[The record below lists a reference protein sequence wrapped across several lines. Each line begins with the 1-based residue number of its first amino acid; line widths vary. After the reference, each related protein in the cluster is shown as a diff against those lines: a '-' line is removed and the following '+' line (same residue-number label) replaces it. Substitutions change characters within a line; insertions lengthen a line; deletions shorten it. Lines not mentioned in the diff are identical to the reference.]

1 MTKRIFHSICLV
13 ALVVLVA
20 SLILITGITYQYY
33 SQLQKN
39 QLRTETA
46 LVSQAVEADGL
57 SYLQNLQGSDC
68 RITWISADGDVLFD
82 SSKGT
87 EPLENHLQR
96 EEIRQALE
104 TGYGES
110 TRFSDT
116 LLEQSVYAAQRLP
129 DGTVLRLSF
138 RQQTVLNLII
148 SLAKPLV
155 GMVLVAL
162 MLAMWLARRLAQI
175 VVQPLNELNLDAP
188 GPNTYKELAPILERM
203 DAQRMQLQGSSREL
217 KRKQREFDTVAAQM
231 AEGMVLMNDRLH
243 VLTMNPAAARIMT
256 MIRPMTGINFLDLNE
271 AAPLKSILDQALAGV
286 RGGCTVQ
293 LQSGVYQATA
303 SPVRSGGQVTGVV
316 LLMVDITEKQQLE
329 QQRREFTANVSHEL
343 KTPLHAISG
352 YAELLKSGMV
362 AQQDVGGFSHRIYLE
377 SQRMIR
383 LVEDILK
390 LSRLDEGGGN
400 YTLEPVDLAAV
411 IGATLPELDSVAR
424 NREITLTY
432 QGEPALVSGVP
443 HLLTAIVTNLA
454 TNAIKY
460 NHPGGKVDISVSNTP
475 EGAVLT
481 VADTGIGIPQSHRER
496 IFERFYRVDKSHSKA
511 VGGTGLGLSIVK
523 HAAQIHNA
531 TVELESQE
539 NEGTTIHIRFP
550 KI

>member
-46 LVSQAVEADGL
+46 LVSQAVEAGGL

-116 LLEQSVYAAQRLP
+116 LLEQSVYAAQQLP

-162 MLAMWLARRLAQI
+162 MLALWLARRLAQI

-203 DAQRMQLQGSSREL
+203 DAQRMQLQGHTREL
-217 KRKQREFDTVAAQM
+217 KRKQREFDAVAAQM
-231 AEGMVLMNDRLH
+231 AEGMVLMNERCH
-243 VLTMNPAAARIMT
+243 VLAMNPAAARIMRI
-256 MIRPMTGINFLDLNE
+256 IRPMVGINFLDLHE
-271 AAPLKSILDQALAGV
+271 ADTLKSALEQAQNGT
-286 RGGCTVQ
+286 RGSCIAQ
-293 LQSGVYQATA
+293 LKSGAYQATA
-303 SPVRSGGQVTGVV
+303 TPVRSGGQVSGVV

-362 AQQDVGGFSHRIYLE
+362 APGDVGGFSERIYLE

-390 LSRLDEGGGN
+390 LSRLDEGGSN
-400 YTLEPVDLAAV
+400 YTLEPVDLCSIAAT
-411 IGATLPELDSVAR
+411 ALPELESVAQKQDV
-424 NREITLTY
+424 TLTCH
-432 QGEPALVSGVP
+432 GEPAMVSGVP
-443 HLLTAIVTNLA
+443 HLLTAIVTNLVS
-454 TNAIKY
+454 NAIKY
-460 NHPGGKVDISVSNTP
+460 NRPQGTVEISVKNSDR
-475 EGAVLT
+475 GAVLT
-481 VADTGIGIPQSHRER
+481 VTDTGIGIPESHQEQ
-496 IFERFYRVDKSHSKA
+496 IFQRFYRVDKSHSKA

-531 TVELESQE
+531 TVELDSRE
-539 NEGTTIHIRFP
+539 NEGTTIKISFP
-550 KI
+550 KL

>member
-1 MTKRIFHSICLV
+1 MTKRIFRSICLV

-20 SLILITGITYQYY
+20 TLSLIMGLTYRYY
-33 SQLQKN
+33 SQLQQK

-46 LVSQAVEADGL
+46 LVSQAVELGGL

-68 RITWISADGDVLFD
+68 RITWISAEGDVLFD

-87 EPLENHLQR
+87 EPMENHLQR

-116 LLEQSVYAAQRLP
+116 LLEQSVYAAQRLS

-138 RQQTVLNLII
+138 RQQTVLNLVF
-148 SLAKPLV
+148 SLARSMALV
-155 GMVLVAL
+155 ILVAL
-162 MLAMWLARRLAQI
+162 ALAMWLARRLASL
-175 VVQPLNELNLDAP
+175 VVRPLNELDLDDP
-188 GPNTYKELAPILERM
+188 NHNTYKELAPILERM
-203 DAQRMQLQGSSREL
+203 DAQRIQLQGRTREL
-217 KRKQREFDTVAAQM
+217 KRKQREFDAVAAQM
-231 AEGMVLMNDRLH
+231 AEGMVLMNERCH
-243 VLTMNPAAARIMT
+243 VLTMNPAAARIMS
-256 MIRPMTGINFLDLNE
+256 MVRPMVGINFLDLRE
-271 AAPLKSILDQALAGV
+271 APPLKATLDQALSGD
-286 RGGCTVQ
+286 RGSSLVQ
-293 LQSGVYQATA
+293 LKSGIYQATA
-303 SPVRSGGQVTGVV
+303 SPVRSGGQVSGVV
-316 LLMVDITEKQQLE
+316 LLMVDVTEKQQLE

-362 AQQDVGGFSHRIYLE
+362 AQQDVGGFSERIYLE

-400 YTLEPVDLAAV
+400 YPMEPVDLHA
-411 IGATLPELDSVAR
+411 VAR
-424 NREITLTY
+424 TALTELESMARQRDVSLIY
-432 QGEPALVSGVP
+432 QGESAMISGVP
-443 HLLTAIVTNLA
+443 HLLSAIVTNLT

-460 NHPGGKVDISVSNTP
+460 NRTGGKVEISVANMP

-481 VADTGIGIPQSHRER
+481 VADTGIGIPEAHRER
-496 IFERFYRVDKSHSKA
+496 IFQRFYRVDKSHSKA

-523 HAAQIHNA
+523 HAAQIHGA
-531 TVELESQE
+531 AVELESQE
-539 NEGTTIHIRFP
+539 NEGTTVRIRFP
-550 KI
+550 KS

>member
-1 MTKRIFHSICLV
+1 MTKRIFTSICLV
-13 ALVVLVA
+13 SMVVLVA
-20 SLILITGITYQYY
+20 TLSLIMGLTYRYY
-33 SQLQKN
+33 SRLQEK

-46 LVSQAVEADGL
+46 LVSQAVEAGGL
-57 SYLQNLQGSDC
+57 SYLQNLKGNDC
-68 RITWISADGDVLFD
+68 RITWISTDGEVLFD
-82 SSKGT
+82 SSKGS
-87 EPLENHLQR
+87 EPMENHLQR

-116 LLEQSVYAAQRLP
+116 LLEQSVYAAQRLS

-138 RQQTVLNLII
+138 RQQTIVNLIF
-148 SLAKPLV
+148 SLARSMALV
-155 GMVLVAL
+155 VLVAL
-162 MLAMWLARRLAQI
+162 ALAMWLARRLARM

-203 DAQRMQLQGSSREL
+203 DAQRMQLQGHTREL

-231 AEGMVLMNDRLH
+231 AEGMVLMNDRCH
-243 VLTMNPAAARIMT
+243 VLTMNPAAARILSMV
-256 MIRPMTGINFLDLNE
+256 RPMTGINFLDLNE
-271 AAPLKSILDQALAGV
+271 AGPLKATLEQAQEGS
-286 RGGCTVQ
+286 RCGCTVQ
-293 LQSGVYQATA
+293 LKSGIYQATA
-303 SPVRSGGQVTGVV
+303 SPVRSGGQVADVV
-316 LLMVDITEKQQLE
+316 LLMVDVTEKQKLE

-352 YAELLKSGMV
+352 YAELLNSGLV
-362 AQQDVGGFSHRIYLE
+362 AQEDVGGFSHRIHQE

-400 YTLEPVDLAAV
+400 YTLEAVDLDGIIKAE
-411 IGATLPELDSVAR
+411 LPELESIAQPR
-424 NREITLTY
+424 NVTLRY
-432 QGEPALVSGVP
+432 QGESALVQGVP
-443 HLLTAIVTNLA
+443 HLLTAIVANLA

-460 NHPGGKVDISVSNTP
+460 NRPNGRVDLSLRNTP
-475 EGAVLT
+475 ESAVLT
-481 VADTGIGIPQSHRER
+481 VSDTGIGIPEAHRDR

-523 HAAQIHNA
+523 HAAQIHDA
-531 TVELESQE
+531 TVELDSRE
-539 NEGTTIHIRFP
+539 NKGTTITIRFP
-550 KI
+550 KL

>member
-46 LVSQAVEADGL
+46 LVSQAVEAGGL

-162 MLAMWLARRLAQI
+162 MLALWLARRLAQI

-203 DAQRMQLQGSSREL
+203 DAQRMQLQGHTREL
-217 KRKQREFDTVAAQM
+217 KRKQREFDAVAAQM
-231 AEGMVLMNDRLH
+231 AEGMVLMNERCH
-243 VLTMNPAAARIMT
+243 VLAMNPAAARIMRI
-256 MIRPMTGINFLDLNE
+256 IRPMVGINFLDLHE
-271 AAPLKSILDQALAGV
+271 ADTLKSALEQAQNGT
-286 RGGCTVQ
+286 RGSCIAQ
-293 LQSGVYQATA
+293 LKSGAYQATA
-303 SPVRSGGQVTGVV
+303 TPVRSGGQVSGVV

-362 AQQDVGGFSHRIYLE
+362 APGDVGGFSERIYLE

-390 LSRLDEGGGN
+390 LSRLDEGGSN
-400 YTLEPVDLAAV
+400 YTLEPVDLCSIAAT
-411 IGATLPELDSVAR
+411 ALPELESVAQKQDV
-424 NREITLTY
+424 TLTCH
-432 QGEPALVSGVP
+432 GEPAMVSGVP
-443 HLLTAIVTNLA
+443 HLLTAIVTNLVS
-454 TNAIKY
+454 NAIKY
-460 NHPGGKVDISVSNTP
+460 NRPQGTVEISVKNSDR
-475 EGAVLT
+475 GAVLT
-481 VADTGIGIPQSHRER
+481 VTDTGIGIPESHQEQ
-496 IFERFYRVDKSHSKA
+496 IFQRFYRVDKSHSKA

-531 TVELESQE
+531 TVELDSRE
-539 NEGTTIHIRFP
+539 NEGTTIKISFP
-550 KI
+550 KL

>member
-1 MTKRIFHSICLV
+1 MTKRIFRSICLV

-20 SLILITGITYQYY
+20 SLILIMGITYTHY
-33 SQLQKN
+33 SKLQQN
-39 QLRTETA
+39 QLRTETS
-46 LVSQAVEADGL
+46 LVSQAVEVGGL
-57 SYLQNLQGSDC
+57 AYLQNLKGSDC
-68 RITWISADGDVLFD
+68 RITWISAEGDVLFD
-82 SSKGT
+82 SSKGS
-87 EPLENHLQR
+87 EPMENHLQR

-138 RQQTVLNLII
+138 RQQTVLNLIF
-148 SLAKPLV
+148 SLAKPMV

-162 MLAMWLARRLAQI
+162 MLAMWLARRLARM
-175 VVQPLNELNLDAP
+175 VVRPLNELDLDDP
-188 GPNTYKELAPILERM
+188 NHNTYQELAPILERM
-203 DAQRMQLQGSSREL
+203 DAQRMQLQGRTREL
-217 KRKQREFDTVAAQM
+217 KRKQREFDAVAAQM
-231 AEGMVLMNDRLH
+231 AEGMVLMNERCH
-243 VLTMNPAAARIMT
+243 VLTMNPAAARIMS
-256 MIRPMTGINFLDLNE
+256 MVRPMVGINFLDLSE
-271 AAPLKSILDQALAGV
+271 APPLKAPLDQALSGD
-286 RGGCTVQ
+286 RGSSLVP
-293 LQSGVYQATA
+293 LKSGIYQATA
-303 SPVRSGGQVTGVV
+303 SPVRSGGQITGVI
-316 LLMVDITEKQQLE
+316 LLMVDVTEKQQLE

-362 AQQDVGGFSHRIYLE
+362 APQDVGSFSDRIYLE

-400 YTLEPVDLAAV
+400 YSMEPVDLGTIAKTALTELESMARQRDV
-411 IGATLPELDSVAR
+411 TL
-424 NREITLTY
+424 IY
-432 QGEPALVSGVP
+432 QGEAAMISGVP
-443 HLLTAIVTNLA
+443 HLLSAIVTNLT

-460 NHPGGKVDISVSNTP
+460 NRAGGKVEISVANMP

-481 VADTGIGIPQSHRER
+481 VADTGIGIPEAHREQ
-496 IFERFYRVDKSHSKA
+496 IFQRFYRVDKSHSKA

-523 HAAQIHNA
+523 HAAQIHGA
-531 TVELESQE
+531 AIELESQE
-539 NEGTTIHIRFP
+539 NKGTTIKIRFLNL
-550 KI
+550 

>member
-20 SLILITGITYQYY
+20 SLILIMGITYQYY
-33 SQLQKN
+33 SRLQQN
-39 QLRTETA
+39 QLRTEMS
-46 LVSQAVEADGL
+46 LVSQAVEMDGL
-57 SYLQNLQGSDC
+57 TYLQNLQGNDC
-68 RITWISADGDVLFD
+68 RITWISAEGDVLFD
-82 SSKGT
+82 SSKGS
-87 EPLENHLQR
+87 EPMENHLQR
-96 EEIRQALE
+96 EEIREALE

-110 TRFSDT
+110 VRFSDT
-116 LLEQSVYAAQRLP
+116 LLEQSVYAARRLP

-148 SLAKPLV
+148 SLAKPMV

-162 MLAMWLARRLAQI
+162 MLAMWLAQRLAQM
-175 VVQPLNELNLDAP
+175 VVQPLNELNLDNP
-188 GPNTYKELAPILERM
+188 GSITYKELAPILERM
-203 DAQRMQLQGSSREL
+203 DAQRIQLQGHTREL

-231 AEGMVLMNDRLH
+231 AEGMVLMNDLCH
-243 VLTMNPAAARIMT
+243 VLTMNPAAARIMS
-256 MIRPMTGINFLDLNE
+256 MVRPMVGINFLDLNE
-271 AAPLKSILDQALAGV
+271 AGPLKAALDQAREGI
-286 RGGCTVQ
+286 RGNCIVH
-293 LQSGVYQATA
+293 LKSGIYQATA
-303 SPVRSGGQVTGVV
+303 SPVRSGGQVTGMV

-362 AQQDVGGFSHRIYLE
+362 AQEDVGGFSQRIYQE

-390 LSRLDEGGGN
+390 LSRLDEGGRN
-400 YTLEPVDLAAV
+400 YTQEPVDLSTIATAAL
-411 IGATLPELDSVAR
+411 AELDSIAR
-424 NREITLTY
+424 QREITLIY
-432 QGEPALVSGVP
+432 QGTPATVSGVP
-443 HLLTAIVTNLA
+443 HLLTAIVNNLT

-460 NHPGGKVDISVSNTP
+460 NRPGGKVEISVENSP
-475 EGAVLT
+475 EGALLT
-481 VADTGIGIPQSHRER
+481 VSDTGIGIPEAHRER
-496 IFERFYRVDKSHSKA
+496 IFQRFYRVDKSHSKA

-523 HAAQIHNA
+523 HAAQIHGA
-531 TVELESQE
+531 TVELDSQE
-539 NEGTTIHIRFP
+539 NEGTTITIRFP